1 MSNPE
6 AQQPPAEDENNPFLA
21 STSRVP
27 PMFSNE
33 RFRDDDSGEAERSFR
48 GTKRSRRDSIG
59 NFSVVTSALTTP
71 LSIAQNPLFT
81 TPGTNLTTRSNITTT
96 HSFDV
101 NSKIEKLLGERDEAN
116 RKAQALE
123 RQLSNKEFQNNLDKR
138 KWERLQDNLKIQIQE
153 VELEKESLQQENE
166 SLREQK
172 RLVLEGEKRTEE
184 ARSQIQE
191 QLIRMKSELAEESQK
206 VLQKS
211 TELQY
216 AEQNTR
222 EANRKIHE
230 LERKVSE
237 LEEQLNHT
245 TFKLQAQEK
254 LANFRQEQI
263 IEKEKMLD
271 RYNLAASQVEG
282 IEALKKK
289 YEDQLTYAASLKE
302 QLRKE
307 RECSPLVVGL
317 CLEKE
322 SLRRQVEE
330 LNRRFELMSNLQIEK
345 AKLEQDTAL
354 WTTVLEKDKL
364 GSPYKVSQNI
374 KNYKIEIQTLEART
388 RLYEEFL
395 EKRNAVIESYE
406 VKIRKLTNENHQL
419 YQLFEKAK
427 GKLSAEAK
435 KVWETLRTSHPDV
448 TTEENPNKWKDEMF
462 PLFQQMIGNYRRTVE
477 TAIQG
482 IKSTNDNPSTTEQEQ
497 EVNQT
502 QAYSTELKR
511 EYNTLQ
517 QAFEGLQKENAS
529 LKIDIATLQKQLTI
543 YEETLEN
550 EKETALINTK
560 LLKDAQK
567 TVKELQME
575 NEKLK
580 AALASLE
587 KEVGNFEMLVRRREF
602 DEQMTRVLQLE
613 DNPESQLF
621 AERQSTL
628 DNLREENK
636 QLLQQLKRLKKK
648 LSKSANNQNDG
659 DDAINETV
667 TEDDDELSEGND
679 NDESFI
685 PAQSFKNLE
694 EENKKLQEQ
703 IGAKDIKFARF
714 KETWSVKI
722 KEYKESVYR
731 LLGYQFDFLEN
742 ERVRLTSLYRQ
753 DQSLLFN
760 KLDMRL
766 IGADQTNFSNLY
778 QFWVTE
784 RNSIPGFLSSLTL
797 ELYEETTRG
806 RNAGWIEPSV
816 VNNS

>member
-1 MSNPE
+1 MSQNPE
-6 AQQPPAEDENNPFLA
+6 AQQPPAEGENNPFLA

-27 PMFSNE
+27 HMFSNE
-33 RFRDDDSGEAERSFR
+33 RLRNEDSGETERSFR

-59 NFSVVTSALTTP
+59 SYSVVTSALTTP
-71 LSIAQNPLFT
+71 LSLAQDTFF
-81 TPGTNLTTRSNITTT
+81 TPGTNLTNRTNLTAIQ
-96 HSFDV
+96 SFDV
-101 NSKIEKLLGERDEAN
+101 NSKIEKLLGERDEAS
-116 RKAQALE
+116 RKVHVLE
-123 RQLSNKEFQNNLDKR
+123 RQLSNKEFQYNLDKR

-153 VELEKESLQQENE
+153 VELEKESLQHEND

-172 RLVLEGEKRTEE
+172 RQALESEKRAEE

-191 QLIRMKSELAEESQK
+191 QLIRIKNELAEESQK
-206 VLQKS
+206 VSQKS

-216 AEQNTR
+216 AEQNVR

-230 LERKVSE
+230 SERKASE
-237 LEEQLNHT
+237 LEEQMNHT

-263 IEKEKMLD
+263 VEKEKMLD

-307 RECSPLVVGL
+307 KECSPLIVGL

-330 LNRRFELMSNLQIEK
+330 LNRRSELMADLQVEK
-345 AKLEQDTAL
+345 AKLEQDTVL
-354 WTTVLEKDKL
+354 WTTVLDKDKL

-374 KNYKIEIQTLEART
+374 KNYQIEIQMLEART

-395 EKRNAVIESYE
+395 EKRSAVIESYE
-406 VKIRKLTNENHQL
+406 VKIRQLVNENYQL

-427 GKLSAEAK
+427 GKLSVEAK
-435 KVWETLRTSHPDV
+435 RVWEALRTSHPDV
-448 TTEENPNKWKDEMF
+448 TTEENPNKWKEEMF

-477 TAIQG
+477 AAINA
-482 IKSTNDNPSTTEQEQ
+482 IKLTNNTSAAEQEQ
-497 EVNQT
+497 EST
-502 QAYSTELKR
+502 QVPAHSAELKR
-511 EYNTLQ
+511 EYSTLQ
-517 QAFEGLQKENAS
+517 QASEGLQKENAS
-529 LKIDIATLQKQLTI
+529 LKIEIATLQKQLAI
-543 YEETLEN
+543 YEETLEK
-550 EKETALINTK
+550 EKETALINAR

-567 TVKELQME
+567 TVKELQVE

-580 AALASLE
+580 TAFTSLE
-587 KEVGNFEMLVRRREF
+587 KEMGNFETLVQRREF
-602 DEQMTRVLQLE
+602 DEQMNRVLQLD

-628 DNLREENK
+628 DNLRAENK
-636 QLLQQLKRLKKK
+636 QLLQQIKRLKKK
-648 LSKSANNQNDG
+648 LSKSANNQNEG
-659 DDAINETV
+659 DDVTDETIIEDNELN
-667 TEDDDELSEGND
+667 DDDNIDEG
-679 NDESFI
+679 FI

-694 EENKKLQEQ
+694 EENKKLREQ
-703 IGAKDIKFARF
+703 IDAKDTRF
-714 KETWSVKI
+714 TRYKELWSVKF

-731 LLGYQFDFLEN
+731 LLGYQFDLLEN
-742 ERVRLTSLYRQ
+742 ERVRLTSSYRQ
-753 DQSLLFN
+753 DQSFLFN
-760 KLDMRL
+760 NLDMRL

-806 RNAGWIEPSV
+806 RNAGWIEPSGI
-816 VNNS
+816 NNS